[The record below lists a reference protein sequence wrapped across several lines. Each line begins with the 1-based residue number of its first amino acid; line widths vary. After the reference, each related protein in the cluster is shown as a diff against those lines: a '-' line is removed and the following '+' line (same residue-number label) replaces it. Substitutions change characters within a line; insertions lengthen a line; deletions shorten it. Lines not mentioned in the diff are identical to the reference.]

1 MRMPMAIHSL
11 DLFLKAN
18 HSQRVN
24 MKALYY
30 SMLHQLHICNL
41 IEQETLKQIVMKK
54 CETLTEKVASNQQ
67 KKFENYCVD

>member
-41 IEQETLKQIVMKK
+41 IEQETLKQIVMTK
-54 CETLTEKVASNQQ
+54 
-67 KKFENYCVD
+67 